1 MSHPPDTRD
10 SMEFDETQLDIGDQ
24 FESTSG
30 PIDHTGE
37 VSLSSKFPESS
48 SLPSH
53 STSKQDNYSRSSEF
67 QDNHSSSAESSAFIS
82 HPEAHSSDLDLSN
95 VTDMDSSLTS
105 MRESLAQLRVNSPQ
119 DKSDVSPW
127 RRLRSAQ
134 PLPSAPKFA
143 LLAGAPRLEPPNLN
157 RVELSRF
164 SPQSKFGPGYGPS
177 LSGSGP
183 SYEPLYEPHLS
194 LADRWSPTKPVRNGF
209 DASVNSVS
217 RIDELTK
224 QITDYRIQIRLL
236 RQFIHRL
243 VQRLR
248 DDGNG
253 LDVAEQSFVQELASP
268 TSELAGHDERFD
280 EILKLNEDL
289 YASLEAFEAQI
300 REKDK
305 DIENLK
311 STNSQYENAL
321 DSIIREHGQT
331 PPSSISERVLMLRL
345 AIHEHLLGSM
355 AKIEQLL
362 NSQNDEIA
370 ALNARLKKEAASAE
384 SAQDNM
390 RQIIEKVSALEE
402 PNSSILDADGE
413 DVQAA
418 VSKRLDRHHSLVEK
432 LTAELETF
440 RAQVA
445 SEGSRE
451 KERELEE
458 ALKLA
463 VLQFEAQEEESQQKI
478 AALNSQIASLRLLI
492 TKLRDEESR
501 DLQTKQELE
510 KAVEKQ
516 RVLRA
521 EKVRLS
527 HQVQSL
533 LEDKESATST
543 IEQLKKKLSTYK
555 SRSALPD
562 TNSEHQLVQFDVE
575 QFLKMLTSFEKIAD
589 DSSLKDPKKHFHS
602 LQQATFHGLATE
614 LLPSHRF
621 VFKYL
626 SRAVDVLVNDHVKL
640 LLKEAEV
647 SQLHNDYVTKLQRR
661 IDELSRANDSLSKQL
676 DDLEEGQ
683 SAVSDSTM
691 TSPRAKLRIDE
702 LVSRWK
708 AEREARVYENR
719 EASRRVKELEIEN
732 AKLRAELHRS

>member
-1 MSHPPDTRD
+1 MSHPPDTPD
-10 SMEFDETQLDIGDQ
+10 SMEFDETQLDIDDQ

-30 PIDHTGE
+30 PIDHTGD
-37 VSLSSKFPESS
+37 VSLSSKFPGSS

-53 STSKQDNYSRSSEF
+53 STSKQDNYSRFLELHES
-67 QDNHSSSAESSAFIS
+67 HSSSAESSAFIS
-82 HPEAHSSDLDLSN
+82 HPEAHSSDMDLSN

-134 PLPSAPKFA
+134 PLSSAPKFA
-143 LLAGAPRLEPPNLN
+143 LLAGAPRLEPPNLSRLEPPMGRLEQPN
-157 RVELSRF
+157 FSRF
-164 SPQSKFGPGYGPS
+164 SPQPNGEPPT
-177 LSGSGP
+177 LSD
-183 SYEPLYEPHLS
+183 
-194 LADRWSPTKPVRNGF
+194 LAHRLAWSPTKPDRKGQF

-268 TSELAGHDERFD
+268 TSELAGQDERFD

-289 YASLEAFEAQI
+289 YASLEAFESQI
-300 REKDK
+300 RDKDK
-305 DIENLK
+305 EIGDLK
-311 STNSQYENAL
+311 ATNSQYEDAL

-331 PPSSISERVLMLRL
+331 PPASISERVLMLRL

-370 ALNARLKKEAASAE
+370 ALGARLGKEAATAE
-384 SAQDNM
+384 SAQEHL
-390 RQIIEKVSALEE
+390 RQIIEKISTLDV
-402 PNSSILDADGE
+402 PNSSVLNPDGE
-413 DVQAA
+413 DVQTA
-418 VSKRLDRHHSLVEK
+418 VFKRLDRHQSLVEK
-432 LTAELETF
+432 LTEELESL
-440 RAQVA
+440 RAKSA
-445 SEGSRE
+445 PEGSRE
-451 KERELEE
+451 KETELEE
-458 ALKLA
+458 ALKSA
-463 VLQFEAQEEESQQKI
+463 MVQFEAQEEESQRKI

-492 TKLRDEESR
+492 TKLREEESR
-501 DLQTKQELE
+501 DLHVKQDLE

-533 LEDKESATST
+533 LEEKESATST
-543 IEQLKKKLSTYK
+543 IERLNKKLTAYK
-555 SRSALPD
+555 SQSASPD
-562 TNSEHQLVQFDVE
+562 ASSEHQLFRFDLE

-589 DSSLKDPKKHFHS
+589 DSSLKDPKKHFQN
-602 LQQATFHGLATE
+602 LQQAAHALVAET
-614 LLPSHRF
+614 LPSHRF

-647 SQLHNDYVTKLQRR
+647 SQQHNDYMTKLQKR
-661 IDELSRANDSLSKQL
+661 IDELGRANDSLSKQL

-683 SAVSDSTM
+683 SASDSTM

>member
-1 MSHPPDTRD
+1 
-10 SMEFDETQLDIGDQ
+10 MEFDETQLDIGDQ

-53 STSKQDNYSRSSEF
+53 STSKQHNYSRSSEF
-67 QDNHSSSAESSAFIS
+67 HDNPSSSAESSAFIS

-105 MRESLAQLRVNSPQ
+105 IRESLAQLRVNSPQ

-127 RRLRSAQ
+127 RRLRSTQ

-157 RVELSRF
+157 RIEPSRF
-164 SPQSKFGPGYGPS
+164 SPQSKFGP
-177 LSGSGP
+177 LSGYGP
-183 SYEPLYEPHLS
+183 SYEPPLS
-194 LADRWSPTKPVRNGF
+194 LADRWSPTKPDRNQF

-300 REKDK
+300 RDKDK
-305 DIENLK
+305 EIDDLK

-355 AKIEQLL
+355 AKIELLL
-362 NSQNDEIA
+362 NSQNGEIA

-384 SAQDNM
+384 SAQNNM
-390 RQIIEKVSALEE
+390 RQIIEKVSALDE
-402 PNSSILDADGE
+402 PNSSALDADAE

-432 LTAELETF
+432 LTEELESF
-440 RAQVA
+440 RAKVA

-451 KERELEE
+451 KETELEE
-458 ALKLA
+458 ALKSA
-463 VLQFEAQEEESQQKI
+463 VLQFEAQEEESQRKI

-543 IEQLKKKLSTYK
+543 IERLKKKLSTYK

-562 TNSEHQLVQFDVE
+562 TNEHQLVQFDVE

-589 DSSLKDPKKHFHS
+589 DSSLRDPKKHFYT
-602 LQQATFHGLATE
+602 LQQAIPHGLVTE

-647 SQLHNDYVTKLQRR
+647 SQQHNDYVTKLQRR
-661 IDELSRANDSLSKQL
+661 IDELGRANDSLSKQL